1 MMSKPKAHVAIDL
14 ETLSTSPA
22 AVMLSIGAVAV
33 CESTG
38 TRLQFYAATSVD
50 SQPGRKTDASTLIWW
65 DKQSTEARKAL
76 DYAHS
81 EDCPPLSQA
90 LDQLTDWLGK
100 LGETHDV
107 YVYGNGSDFDI
118 GILNHAYKEISNFV
132 PWDFRKVRDMRTLR
146 DICLRL
152 GLEDQIKAGVPRV
165 GVAHNALD
173 DAQFQANIVMASLS
187 AIEAYH
193 AANSR
198 QTERAAVV

>member
-107 YVYGNGSDFDI
+107 YVWGNGADFDI
-118 GILNHAYKEISNFV
+118 GILSHAYKEISNFV
-132 PWDFRKVRDMRTLR
+132 PWDFRKVRDMRTLY
-146 DICLRL
+146 DLTLRF
-152 GLEDQIKAGVPRV
+152 GLTISVPRV
-165 GVAHNALD
+165 GTHHNALD
-173 DAQFQANIVMASLS
+173 DAQFQTDVIMESLRQLE
-187 AIEAYH
+187 AI
-193 AANSR
+193 AATTR
-198 QTERAAVV
+198 IGEVA

>member
-1 MMSKPKAHVAIDL
+1 MMSKPRAQVAIDL

-65 DKQSTEARKAL
+65 DKQSTEAHKAF

-107 YVYGNGSDFDI
+107 YVWGNGADFDI

-132 PWDFRKVRDMRTLR
+132 PWDFRKVRDMRTLY
-146 DICLRL
+146 DLTLRF
-152 GLEDQIKAGVPRV
+152 GLTISVPRV
-165 GVAHNALD
+165 GTHHNALD
-173 DAQFQANIVMASLS
+173 DAQFQADVVMESLRQLE
-187 AIEAYH
+187 AI
-193 AANSR
+193 AATTR
-198 QTERAAVV
+198 IGEVA

>member
-1 MMSKPKAHVAIDL
+1 MMSKPRAQVAIDL

-81 EDCPPLSQA
+81 EDCPPLSQS

-107 YVYGNGSDFDI
+107 YVWGNGADFDI

-132 PWDFRKVRDMRTLR
+132 PWDFRKVRDMRTLY
-146 DICLRL
+146 DLTLRF
-152 GLEDQIKAGVPRV
+152 GLTISVPRV
-165 GVAHNALD
+165 GTHHNALD
-173 DAQFQANIVMASLS
+173 DAQFQADVVMESLRQLE
-187 AIEAYH
+187 AI
-193 AANSR
+193 AATTR
-198 QTERAAVV
+198 IGEVA

>member
-1 MMSKPKAHVAIDL
+1 MSKPRAEVAIDL

-22 AVMLSIGAVAV
+22 AVLLSIGAVAV
-33 CESTG
+33 CAATG
-38 TRLQFYAATSVD
+38 QTIKFYAATSVA
-50 SQPGRKTDASTLIWW
+50 SQPDRKTDASTLDWW
-65 DKQSTEARKAL
+65 SKQSAEARVAF

-81 EDCPPLSQA
+81 DDCPPLTNA
-90 LDQLTDWLGK
+90 LTQLTNWLGK

-107 YVYGNGSDFDI
+107 YVYGNGADFDI

-152 GLEDQIKAGVPRV
+152 GLEDQIKASVPRV

-173 DAQFQANIVMASLS
+173 DAQFQSDIIMASLRQLE
-187 AIEAYH
+187 AIAT
-193 AANSR
+193 
-198 QTERAAVV
+198 QVRAGEVA

>member
-1 MMSKPKAHVAIDL
+1 MMSKPRAQVAIDL

-65 DKQSTEARKAL
+65 DKQSTEAHKAF

-107 YVYGNGSDFDI
+107 YVWGNGADFDI
-118 GILNHAYKEISNFV
+118 GILSHAYKEISNFV
-132 PWDFRKVRDMRTLR
+132 PWDFRKVRDMRTLY
-146 DICLRL
+146 DLTLRF
-152 GLEDQIKAGVPRV
+152 GLTISVPRV
-165 GVAHNALD
+165 GTHHNALD
-173 DAQFQANIVMASLS
+173 DAQFQADVVMESLRQLE
-187 AIEAYH
+187 AI
-193 AANSR
+193 AATTR
-198 QTERAAVV
+198 IGEVA

>member
-1 MMSKPKAHVAIDL
+1 MNKPKAHVAIDL

-107 YVYGNGSDFDI
+107 YVWGNGADFDI
-118 GILNHAYKEISNFV
+118 GILSHAYKEISNFV
-132 PWDFRKVRDMRTLR
+132 PWDFRKVRDMRTLY
-146 DICLRL
+146 DLTLRF
-152 GLEDQIKAGVPRV
+152 GLTISVPRV
-165 GVAHNALD
+165 GTHHNALD
-173 DAQFQANIVMASLS
+173 DAQFQADVVMESLRQLE
-187 AIEAYH
+187 AI
-193 AANSR
+193 AATTR
-198 QTERAAVV
+198 IGEVA

>member
-1 MMSKPKAHVAIDL
+1 MMSKPRAQVAIDL

-65 DKQSTEARKAL
+65 DKQSTEARKAF

-107 YVYGNGSDFDI
+107 YVWGNGADFDI

-132 PWDFRKVRDMRTLR
+132 PWDFRKVRDMRTLY
-146 DICLRL
+146 DLTLRF
-152 GLEDQIKAGVPRV
+152 GLTISVPRV
-165 GVAHNALD
+165 GTHHNALD
-173 DAQFQANIVMASLS
+173 DAQFQADVIMESLRQLE
-187 AIEAYH
+187 AI
-193 AANSR
+193 AATTR
-198 QTERAAVV
+198 IGEVA

>member
-1 MMSKPKAHVAIDL
+1 MMSKPRAQVAIDL

-65 DKQSTEARKAL
+65 GKQSTEARKAL

-107 YVYGNGSDFDI
+107 YVWGNGADFDI
-118 GILNHAYKEISNFV
+118 GILSHAYKEISNFV
-132 PWDFRKVRDMRTLR
+132 PWDFRKVRDMRTLY
-146 DICLRL
+146 DLTLRF
-152 GLEDQIKAGVPRV
+152 GLTISVPRV
-165 GVAHNALD
+165 GTHHNALD
-173 DAQFQANIVMASLS
+173 DAQFQADVIMESLRQLE
-187 AIEAYH
+187 AI
-193 AANSR
+193 AATTR
-198 QTERAAVV
+198 IGEVA

>member
-1 MMSKPKAHVAIDL
+1 MMSKPRAQVAIDL

-65 DKQSTEARKAL
+65 DKQSTEAHKAF

-107 YVYGNGSDFDI
+107 YVWGNGADFDI
-118 GILNHAYKEISNFV
+118 GILSHAYKEISNFV
-132 PWDFRKVRDMRTLR
+132 PWDFRKVRDMRTLY
-146 DICLRL
+146 DLTLRF
-152 GLEDQIKAGVPRV
+152 GLTISVPRV
-165 GVAHNALD
+165 GTHHNALD
-173 DAQFQANIVMASLS
+173 DAQFQADVIMESLRQLE
-187 AIEAYH
+187 AI
-193 AANSR
+193 AATTR
-198 QTERAAVV
+198 IGEVA

>member
-1 MMSKPKAHVAIDL
+1 MNKPKAHVAIDL

-107 YVYGNGSDFDI
+107 YVWGNGADFDI
-118 GILNHAYKEISNFV
+118 GILSHAYKEISNFV
-132 PWDFRKVRDMRTLR
+132 PWDFRKVRDMRTLY
-146 DICLRL
+146 DLTLRF
-152 GLEDQIKAGVPRV
+152 GLTISVPRV
-165 GVAHNALD
+165 GTHHNALD
-173 DAQFQANIVMASLS
+173 DAQFQADVIMESLRQLE
-187 AIEAYH
+187 AI
-193 AANSR
+193 AATTR
-198 QTERAAVV
+198 IGEVA

>member
-1 MMSKPKAHVAIDL
+1 MMSKPRAQVAIDL

-65 DKQSTEARKAL
+65 DKQSNEARKAF

-118 GILNHAYKEISNFV
+118 GILNHAYKEISNFT
-132 PWDFRKVRDMRTLR
+132 PWNFRNVRDMRTLR
-146 DICLRL
+146 DICLRF
-152 GLEDQIKAGVPRV
+152 GLTISVPRV

-173 DAQFQANIVMASLS
+173 DAQFQADVIMESLRQLE
-187 AIEAYH
+187 AI
-193 AANSR
+193 AATTR
-198 QTERAAVV
+198 IGEVA

>member
-1 MMSKPKAHVAIDL
+1 MMSKPRAQVAIDL

-107 YVYGNGSDFDI
+107 YVWGNGADFDI
-118 GILNHAYKEISNFV
+118 GILSHAYKEISNFV
-132 PWDFRKVRDMRTLR
+132 PWDFRKVRDMRTLY
-146 DICLRL
+146 DLTLRF
-152 GLEDQIKAGVPRV
+152 GLTISVPRV
-165 GVAHNALD
+165 GTHHNALD
-173 DAQFQANIVMASLS
+173 DAQFQADVIMESLRQLE
-187 AIEAYH
+187 AI
-193 AANSR
+193 AATTR
-198 QTERAAVV
+198 IGEVA

>member
-1 MMSKPKAHVAIDL
+1 MMSKPRAQVAIDL

-65 DKQSTEARKAL
+65 DKQSTEAHKAF

-107 YVYGNGSDFDI
+107 YVWGNGADFDI

-132 PWDFRKVRDMRTLR
+132 PWDFRKVRDMRTLY
-146 DICLRL
+146 DLTLRF
-152 GLEDQIKAGVPRV
+152 GLTISVPRV
-165 GVAHNALD
+165 GTHHNALD
-173 DAQFQANIVMASLS
+173 DAQFQADVIMESLRQLE
-187 AIEAYH
+187 AI
-193 AANSR
+193 AATTR
-198 QTERAAVV
+198 IGEVA